1 MEGIMMVGPNKKV
14 AAFCDKNGNI
24 TTEEIVCPALKDKYP
39 ILGKPFIRG
48 IFSMAHSLNMGMKAM
63 ERSADKAMEGEEVS
77 ESKFDKWVTE
87 KMGDKMSGVITAV
100 GSVLGIVL
108 SVLLFMYLP
117 SLITNGIKH
126 FAGDGIESFRSL
138 IEGGLRMVIFL
149 IYILLISLMPDIKRV
164 FMYHGAEHK
173 TIFCFEHGNEL
184 TVENIKK
191 ELRYHPRCGT
201 AFIFVTILLSII
213 VSSVVSVAF
222 PALTA
227 NRAVWIA
234 VKLLIM
240 PLIMGIG
247 FEFIQLAGKY
257 PNKLTKLLSAPG
269 LLMQRITTAEPD
281 DAIIEVAIA
290 AMNACLSGKVP
301 ENTNTDAENEE

>member
-1 MEGIMMVGPNKKV
+1 MSKKTSIGGQALMEGIMMVGPNKKV

-63 ERSADKAMEGEEVS
+63 ERSADKAMEGEEVT

-100 GSVLGIVL
+100 GSVLGILL

-117 SLITNGIKH
+117 SLITNGIKY
-126 FAGDGIESFRSL
+126 FAGEGIEAFRSL

-173 TIFCFEHGNEL
+173 TIFCYEAELPL
-184 TVENIKK
+184 TVENVKK
-191 ELRYHPRCGT
+191 QSRFHPRCGT
-201 AFIFVTILLSII
+201 SFMTLIILIGII
-213 VSSVVSVAF
+213 VGFLIPFQDPLLRTLMKILTLPVVISVGYE
-222 PALTA
+222 
-227 NRAVWIA
+227 
-234 VKLLIM
+234 LIKFCGKHD
-240 PLIMGIG
+240 GILCR
-247 FEFIQLAGKY
+247 IISY
-257 PNKLTKLLSAPG
+257 PG
-269 LLMQRITTAEPD
+269 LLIQRITTKEPD
-281 DAIIEVAIA
+281 DKMIETAIA
-290 AMNACLSGKVP
+290 AMVEVIP
-301 ENTNTDAENEE
+301 ENGEDII